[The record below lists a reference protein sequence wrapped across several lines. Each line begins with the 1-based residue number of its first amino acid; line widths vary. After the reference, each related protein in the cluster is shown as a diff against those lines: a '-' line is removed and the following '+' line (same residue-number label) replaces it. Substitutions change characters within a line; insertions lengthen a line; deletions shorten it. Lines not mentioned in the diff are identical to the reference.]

1 MNWWGWVI
9 GGAIF
14 LGAELTWVS
23 AQFYLVF
30 IGVAAL
36 TVGLVSAAFPAVPA
50 TAQWLIFGALAV
62 VSMVGF
68 RAKVYDRLR
77 GHAAAVRS
85 GPVGDV
91 LTLPIPLAPGQS
103 GQAEHGGTYW
113 TVRNDGNSVIA
124 RGARVRVVGVQGLT
138 LTVRGEP
145 SE

>member
-1 MNWWGWVI
+1 MSWWGWAI

-14 LGAELTWVS
+14 LGAELAWVN

-30 IGVAAL
+30 VGIAAL
-36 TVGLVSAAFPAVPA
+36 LVGLLTSLVPAVPA
-50 TAQWLIFGALAV
+50 TVQWLIFGALAV

-77 GHAAAVRS
+77 GHAAAVRA

-91 LTLPIPLAPGQS
+91 LTLPVELAAGQTC
-103 GQAEHGGTYW
+103 QTEHGGTYW
-113 TVRNDGNSVIA
+113 TVRNDSGSVIA
-124 RGARVRVVGVQGLT
+124 SGARVRVAGVQGLT
-138 LTVRGEP
+138 LNVRAES